1 MGCGCSITQPK
12 SFANVDN
19 LIDEQLRA
27 DRETSKGEINLLLL
41 GAGESGKS
49 TIVKQMKII
58 HCDGYTLEERI
69 PFKPIVYSNAT
80 QSLLSI
86 LYAMKKDGV
95 EFRNASRLEDAE
107 LLFSAIQ
114 FHAEP
119 QIPSDLGEIMER
131 LWKDEDVQTCFMDS
145 RKYQINDSA
154 AYFLNE
160 IKRISSPD
168 YSPTD
173 QDILNARARTTGI
186 TYTTFFHKD
195 MRFKIVDVGGQRSER
210 LKWLRC
216 FEDVTAIIF
225 CVALSEYDLMLE
237 EDSEVNRMF
246 ESMKLFERV
255 CNNRLFTITSTIIFF
270 NKVDI
275 FKDKIASSPLTICF
289 PEFEGLNSY
298 KEALAYIKDKF
309 QGLLKEEFKDKKE
322 IYSHVTCATDTNSIR
337 YIFDVTTDSI
347 LIANT
352 KECGML

>member
-1 MGCGCSITQPK
+1 MGSGASK
-12 SFANVDN
+12 SAAKAAAENST
-19 LIDEQLRA
+19 LIDKEIKN
-27 DRETSKGEINLLLL
+27 DREKAKKGVKLLLL

-86 LYAMKKDGV
+86 LYAMIKDGV

-107 LLFSAIQ
+107 LLFSAIEFQ
-114 FHAEP
+114 AEP
-119 QIPSDLGEIMER
+119 QIPCDLGEIMER
-131 LWKDEDVQTCFMDS
+131 LWKDEGMQRCFS
-145 RKYQINDSA
+145 HSGKYQINDSA

-160 IKRISSPD
+160 IKRISAPD

-237 EDSEVNRMF
+237 EDSKVNRMF
-246 ESMKLFERV
+246 ESMKLYERI
-255 CNNRLFTITSTIIFF
+255 CNNKLFAIASIIVFF
-270 NKVDI
+270 NKIDI
-275 FKDKIASSPLTICF
+275 FRDKITLSPLTICF
-289 PEFEGLNSY
+289 PDFEGQSY
-298 KEALAYIKDKF
+298 QEALDYIQHKFLLLRKD
-309 QGLLKEEFKDKKE
+309 EFREKTE
-322 IYSHVTCATDTNSIR
+322 IYSHVVNVCFVLFGRVCCLLSAVDCSVFI
-337 YIFDVTTDSI
+337 I
-347 LIANT
+347 
-352 KECGML
+352 